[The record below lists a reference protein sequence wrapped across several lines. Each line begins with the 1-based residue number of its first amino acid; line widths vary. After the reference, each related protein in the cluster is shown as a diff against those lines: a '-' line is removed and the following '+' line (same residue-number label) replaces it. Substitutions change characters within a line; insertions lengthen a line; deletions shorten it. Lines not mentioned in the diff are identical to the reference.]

1 MTARTAVGIVSLGLA
16 LGTTACMDFYEVPVD
31 VPIQAKLDVSTFKRV
46 LVAGFLS
53 GGSKAIYPNTE
64 TARLLR
70 SQLRTKSDLK
80 VIDADVLSLVE
91 EVDRRASG
99 NTGASTEG
107 LVAANPDAASN
118 EPKIKNSKDME
129 AYEAIFNDKDYW
141 KKLGE
146 EYQSPLI
153 VTGSV
158 LFTEVAKS
166 GMVSTIQ
173 PQADPTGV
181 VTYKEVQ
188 QFRDQRGFALDQKFV
203 FIDGRTG
210 ALLHSETLH
219 SDAYYPATQNT
230 PALSAYF
237 ELMDKLLPTFLTTLN
252 TQRIRGTRILI
263 K

>member
-1 MTARTAVGIVSLGLA
+1 MTARTVVAASSLVLA
-16 LGTTACMDFYEVPVD
+16 LGAAACMDFYEVPVD
-31 VPIQAKLDVSTFKRV
+31 VPIQAKLDVSMFKRV

-53 GGSKAIYPNTE
+53 GGTKAIDPNTE

-70 SQLRTKSDLK
+70 SQLRTKSDMK
-80 VIDADVLSLVE
+80 VIDADVLSLVD
-91 EVDRRASG
+91 EVDRKGSG
-99 NTGASTEG
+99 NDVKPPSDD
-107 LVAANPDAASN
+107 V
-118 EPKIKNSKDME
+118 KIKTAKDME
-129 AYEAIFNDKDYW
+129 SYEAIFNDKDYW
-141 KKLGE
+141 KKIGE

-166 GMVSTIQ
+166 GMVSTVQ
-173 PQADPTGV
+173 PTTGPDGLPSF
-181 VTYKEVQ
+181 KEAREY
-188 QFRDQRGFALDQKFV
+188 RDQKGFALDQKIV

-210 ALLHSETLH
+210 AVLYSEPLHYDT
-219 SDAYYPATQNT
+219 YYPATQNT

-237 ELMDKLLPTFLTTLN
+237 ELMDKALPTFLTTFN

>member
-1 MTARTAVGIVSLGLA
+1 MIARTAVGIVSLGLV

-31 VPIQAKLDVSTFKRV
+31 VPIQAKLDVSAFKRV

-53 GGSKAIYPNTE
+53 GGSKAIDPNTE

-70 SQLRTKSDLK
+70 SQLRTKSDMK

-91 EVDRRASG
+91 EVDRRNNG
-99 NTGASTEG
+99 NADATPVPAPVPGAE
-107 LVAANPDAASN
+107 ANDA
-118 EPKIKNSKDME
+118 KIKTSKDME
-129 AYEAIFNDKDYW
+129 AYETIFNDKEYW
-141 KKLGE
+141 KKVGE

-158 LFTEVAKS
+158 LFTEVSKS
-166 GMVSTIQ
+166 GMMSTVQ
-173 PQADPTGV
+173 PTADPTGV
-181 VTYKEVQ
+181 VSYKEVQ
-188 QFRDQRGFALDQKFV
+188 QYRDLRGFALDQKFV

-210 ALLHSETLH
+210 VLLHSETVH
-219 SDAYYPATQNT
+219 SDTYYPASQNT

-237 ELMDKLLPTFLTTLN
+237 ELMDKVLPSFLTTLN

>member
-1 MTARTAVGIVSLGLA
+1 MTARTVVAVSSLALA
-16 LGTTACMDFYEVPVD
+16 LGAAACMDFYEVPVD
-31 VPIQAKLDVSTFKRV
+31 VPIQAKLDVSMFKRV

-53 GGSKAIYPNTE
+53 GGSKAIDPNTE

-80 VIDADVLSLVE
+80 VIDADVLSLVD
-91 EVDRRASG
+91 EVDRKTAG
-99 NTGASTEG
+99 N
-107 LVAANPDAASN
+107 DAKPPSDDV
-118 EPKIKNSKDME
+118 KIKNTKDME
-129 AYEAIFNDKDYW
+129 TYEAIFNDKEYW
-141 KKLGE
+141 KKIGE

-158 LFTEVAKS
+158 LFTEVSKS
-166 GMVSTIQ
+166 GLVSTVQ
-173 PQADPTGV
+173 PTTGPDGLQNF
-181 VTYKEVQ
+181 KEVREY
-188 QFRDQRGFALDQKFV
+188 RDQKGFALDQKLV

-210 ALLHSETLH
+210 VVLHSEPLH
-219 SDAYYPATQNT
+219 FDTYYPASQNT

-237 ELMDKLLPTFLTTLN
+237 ELMDKALPTFLTTFN

>member
-1 MTARTAVGIVSLGLA
+1 MTARTAVAIASLGLA
-16 LGTTACMDFYEVPVD
+16 LGTAACMDFYEVPVD
-31 VPIQAKLDVSTFKRV
+31 VPIQAKLDVSMFKRV

-53 GGSKAIYPNTE
+53 GGSKAIDPNTE

-70 SQLRTKSDLK
+70 SQLRTKSDMK
-80 VIDADVLSLVE
+80 VIDADVLSLVDE
-91 EVDRRASG
+91 IDRQK
-99 NTGASTEG
+99 TGGEAP
-107 LVAANPDAASN
+107 VAANDDV
-118 EPKIKNSKDME
+118 KIKTSKEME
-129 AYEAIFNDKDYW
+129 AYEAIFNDKEYW
-141 KKLGE
+141 KKIGE

-166 GMVSTIQ
+166 GMASRVQPVSGSDGITSF
-173 PQADPTGV
+173 
-181 VTYKEVQ
+181 KEVQ
-188 QFRDQRGFALDQKFV
+188 QFVDQKGFALDQKFV

-210 ALLHSETLH
+210 ALLHTEPLH
-219 SDAYYPATQNT
+219 YDTYYPANQNT

-237 ELMDKLLPTFLTTLN
+237 ELMDKALPTFLTTLN